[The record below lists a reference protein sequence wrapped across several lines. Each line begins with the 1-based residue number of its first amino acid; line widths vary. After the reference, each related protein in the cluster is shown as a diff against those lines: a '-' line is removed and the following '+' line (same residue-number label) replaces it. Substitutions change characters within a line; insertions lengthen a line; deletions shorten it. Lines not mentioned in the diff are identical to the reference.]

1 MSISHVTEGEIH
13 TVLVKI
19 YTVLKSLLV
28 YGDSKACWGLL
39 AVWHLALYVWG
50 GGHVHVSQKSMHQL
64 LKTLLYFEA
73 EHFYV
78 ALASLE
84 LTM

>member
-50 GGHVHVSQKSMHQL
+50 GG
-64 LKTLLYFEA
+64 A
-73 EHFYV
+73 C
-78 ALASLE
+78 AC
-84 LTM
+84 LTEIYAPIA